1 MKENNVVEVT
11 TNTFENIKHIY
22 NDGNKYWLGR
32 ELMIALKYTKWQNFR
47 KVIDKAIIT
56 CKSSNYIVSD
66 HFPDVRKMV
75 QIGSEA
81 TKEISDYKLSRYVC
95 YLIA

>member
-32 ELMIALKYTKWQNFR
+32 ELMIALKYTKW
-47 KVIDKAIIT
+47 
-56 CKSSNYIVSD
+56 
-66 HFPDVRKMV
+66 
-75 QIGSEA
+75 
-81 TKEISDYKLSRYVC
+81 
-95 YLIA
+95 